1 MNECSKPA
9 QERPY
14 EMSLG
19 QTALWV
25 VMFAP
30 MLLVAILGNCIV
42 IWIVLGKHLI
52 YLVYETNIG
61 MIISNFLG
69 CTSAHREMRTVTNTF
84 LFNLSVA
91 DLLMSSMNGAPNFLS
106 MLRSDWTL
114 GFYYCSV
121 NNFMAYATVASSV
134 FTLVA
139 ISFDRYVAI
148 VRPLHRRNSRKKAR
162 IFLFIIWFLSS
173 ALSFPG
179 LMYSVTESKRFVW
192 FRVMMCL

>member
-1 MNECSKPA
+1 
-9 QERPY
+9 
-14 EMSLG
+14 
-19 QTALWV
+19 
-25 VMFAP
+25 
-30 MLLVAILGNCIV
+30 
-42 IWIVLGKHLI
+42 
-52 YLVYETNIG
+52 
-61 MIISNFLG
+61 
-69 CTSAHREMRTVTNTF
+69 MRTVTNTF

-114 GFYYCSV
+114 GLYYCSV

-162 IFLFIIWFLSS
+162 LFLFVIWSLSS

-179 LMYSVTESKRFVW
+179 LVYSVTDTKRYDVCYRHCRATLLIWDMVFGLNSSSYHSGKTRTVCYVQW
-192 FRVMMCL
+192 PDGRYPHSATDYM